1 MSEKGVISAE
11 GQTRTLSAAVWER
24 TLREVLAAACEA
36 SDAISY
42 LRFQTPHLR
51 RVLEAQFF
59 GFLVFAGNGRSWEWV
74 TTIGETKYATECDW
88 GRLAD
93 RHGPLTEGPWCLQPL
108 AEGPIGRIWI
118 AARFDHPQTAAQVRE
133 LLGEL
138 AETLN
143 TALHF
148 VSERSRISEQLKR
161 QTTLLRIAQR
171 WYQARQLRP
180 LLSEIAQAA
189 AEFLRADRATIF
201 LWNRDTKMLIG
212 RPALGVDDELRIPDD
227 AGIAGRVLRTG
238 QPVRVSSTSPDRD
251 EIDRRVDKQLGYRT
265 ETLICVPLRT
275 RGGRVLGVFEVLNK
289 KDGNFTADD
298 ETTLLELAEQAATA
312 LESVRD
318 YEEALLTRRQ
328 IVDEAAR
335 RVQLIGQSPAI
346 VRLRRDIE
354 RLAQADLPVLILG
367 ENGTGKEVVAQMLHY
382 LGPRRESPFVAVNCA
397 AIPESLAESEL
408 FGHEKG
414 AFTDAHQ
421 TRPGKFELAQNGT
434 VFLDEVAELSLAAQ
448 AKLLRVLEERK
459 ITRVGGTEAIPV
471 YARIITATNQNLQ
484 QRVAEGRFR
493 EDLFYRLNTVILTL
507 PPLRER
513 GDDIILLAE
522 HFLAEFAT
530 RIRRPVPELTPEA
543 KAFLMQY
550 PWPGN
555 VRELRNVMERV
566 VYLCSKTSIEPSDL
580 GLHPEAA
587 GVKRIGAFGPGLK
600 LREATR
606 RFQTEYILRT
616 IEVSQ
621 NNVTLAA
628 RQLGLHRANLYR
640 KMRQLGIQ
648 LRRENEDSEPQPE
661 KT

>member
-1 MSEKGVISAE
+1 VSEKGVFSVESRVHA
-11 GQTRTLSAAVWER
+11 LSGVMWER
-24 TLREVLAAACEA
+24 ALREVLASAC
-36 SDAISY
+36 DATEPISY
-42 LRFQTPHLR
+42 LQSQSPHLR
-51 RVLEAQFF
+51 RALGAQFF
-59 GFLVFAGNGRSWEWV
+59 GFLVFDRNGRCYEWL
-74 TTIGETKYATECDW
+74 TTAGETKYAGEHDW
-88 GRLAD
+88 LRLVD
-93 RHGPLTEGPWCLQPL
+93 RHDPL
-108 AEGPIGRIWI
+108 AEGPWYCQPLSGDQIGWVWI
-118 AARFDHPQTAAQVRE
+118 AARFSHPQETVHAGE

-138 AETLN
+138 AETLK
-143 TALHF
+143 TALQF
-148 VSERSRISEQLKR
+148 ISERHRTQEQLKR
-161 QTTLLRIAQR
+161 QTTLLKIAQR

-189 AEFLRADRATIF
+189 ADFLRADRATIF
-201 LWNRDTKMLIG
+201 LWNRDAKVLIG

-227 AGIAGRVLRTG
+227 AGIAGRVLHTG
-238 QPVRVSSTSPDRD
+238 QPVRVNSKSPDQA

-289 KDGNFTADD
+289 KEGAFTSED
-298 ETTLLELAEQAATA
+298 ETTLVELAEQAATA

-318 YEEALLTRRQ
+318 YEQALLTRRQ
-328 IVDEAAR
+328 IVDEAAG
-335 RVQLIGQSPAI
+335 RVHLVGQSPAI
-346 VRLRRDIE
+346 IRVRRDVE
-354 RLAQADLPVLILG
+354 RLAQTDLPVLILG

-382 LGPRRESPFVAVNCA
+382 LGPRRENPFVAVNCA

-421 TRPGKFELAQNGT
+421 TRPGKFEVAQNGT

-448 AKLLRVLEERK
+448 AKLLRVLEERM
-459 ITRVGGTEAIPV
+459 ITRVGGTETIPV
-471 YARIITATNQNLQ
+471 HARVITATNRNLQ

-493 EDLFYRLNTVILTL
+493 EDLFYRLNTVMLTL

-513 GDDIILLAE
+513 GEDVIRLAE
-522 HFLAEFAT
+522 HFLAEFAAKA
-530 RIRRPVPELTPEA
+530 RRPVPVLSAGA
-543 KAFLMQY
+543 KEFLMQY

-555 VRELRNVMERV
+555 VRELRNVIERI
-566 VYLCSKTSIEPSDL
+566 VYLCSKSVVEPSDL
-580 GLHPEAA
+580 GLNPEAT
-587 GVKRIGAFGPGLK
+587 GIKRVGAFGPGLK

-616 IEVSQ
+616 IEATQ

-640 KMRQLGIQ
+640 KMRQLGIHF
-648 LRRENEDSEPQPE
+648 RRDDEEPESRTEEN
-661 KT
+661 

>member
-1 MSEKGVISAE
+1 MSDQGVFSVE
-11 GQTRTLSAAVWER
+11 GRAHVSSGAVWER
-24 TLREVLAAACEA
+24 TLREILIAACEA
-36 SDAISY
+36 SDVVSY
-42 LRFQTPHLR
+42 LQSQSPHLR
-51 RVLEAQFF
+51 RALGTQFF
-59 GFLVFAGNGRSWEWV
+59 GLLVFSEDGRRYEWL
-74 TTIGETKYATECDW
+74 TTIGELRYAGEYDW
-88 GRLAD
+88 ARLTD
-93 RHGPLTEGPWCLQPL
+93 RRGFTTEGAWCLQAVPSDQVGQL
-108 AEGPIGRIWI
+108 WI
-118 AARFDHPQTAAQVRE
+118 AARFDHAQEAAHVAEWFAQ
-133 LLGEL
+133 L

-143 TALHF
+143 TALQLIA
-148 VSERSRISEQLKR
+148 ERTRTLEQLKR
-161 QTTLLRIAQR
+161 QTTLLKIAQR

-180 LLSEIAQAA
+180 LLSEIARAA
-189 AEFLRADRATIF
+189 ADFLHADRATIF
-201 LWNRDTKMLIG
+201 LWNREAKVLIG

-227 AGIAGRVLRTG
+227 AGIAGKVLHTG
-238 QPVRVSSTSPDRD
+238 QPIRVTDRSSDQAS
-251 EIDRRVDKQLGYRT
+251 IDRRIDKQLGYHT

-289 KDGNFTADD
+289 KDGNFTAED

-318 YEEALLTRRQ
+318 YEQALLTRRQ
-328 IVDEAAR
+328 IVDEAAG
-335 RVQLIGQSPAI
+335 RVQLVGQSPAI
-346 VRLRRDIE
+346 IRVRRDVE
-354 RLAQADLPVLILG
+354 RLAQTDLPVLILG

-382 LGPRRESPFVAVNCA
+382 LGDRRENPFVAVNCA

-421 TRPGKFELAQNGT
+421 MRPGKFELAQNGT

-448 AKLLRVLEERK
+448 AKLLRVLEERM
-459 ITRVGGTEAIPV
+459 IVRVGGTEAIPV
-471 YARIITATNQNLQ
+471 HARVITATNRNLQ

-493 EDLFYRLNTVILTL
+493 EDLFYRLNTVMLTL

-513 GDDIILLAE
+513 GDDIIRLAE
-522 HFLAEFAT
+522 HFLAEFSAKA
-530 RIRRPVPELTPEA
+530 RRPVPVLTPDA
-543 KAFLMQY
+543 KEFLLQY

-555 VRELRNVMERV
+555 VRELRNAMERI
-566 VYLCSKTSIEPSDL
+566 VYLCPKSQIEASDL
-580 GLHPEAA
+580 GLNPETT
-587 GVKRIGAFGPGLK
+587 GIKRIGAFGPGLK

-616 IEVSQ
+616 IEATQ

-648 LRRENEDSEPQPE
+648 MRREEADSPNETDEN
-661 KT
+661 